1 MLVVVLV
8 VIVVVVAV
16 LLARLVLGKIGSVVV
31 PFLKYQSVPIR
42 TYSTI

>member
-1 MLVVVLV
+1 MVVV
-8 VIVVVVAV
+8 VIVVVVV

-42 TYSTI
+42 TVSTI